1 MKGPGLFS
9 DIGKKARDLLTRD
22 YSYDQKLTISTY
34 SASGVCLTSG
44 AVKKGGLYAFDVS
57 TQYKYKNSLVDVK
70 IDTDS
75 NITTT
80 ITVSEILPSTKTITT
95 FKLPEY
101 NTGKLEFQYFHDHA
115 ALASVVA
122 LKQNPVVDL
131 SAVVGVHGVA
141 FGAEAGFDTS
151 SGSFT
156 KYNAGLGLKKQE
168 YEVSVVLADKGD
180 TLRASY
186 LYHIDE
192 KQASSAVAEITEK
205 FSTNENI
212 FTVGA
217 AYELDPTTTVKAR
230 LNNSV
235 LRTFASR
242 GKSCVGPGDFRWSRP
257 RPWART
263 PKFGLAL
270 ALKP

>member
-1 MKGPGLFS
+1 MHLMYLHNTNTK
-9 DIGKKARDLLTRD
+9 T
-22 YSYDQKLTISTY
+22 
-34 SASGVCLTSG
+34 
-44 AVKKGGLYAFDVS
+44 AF
-57 TQYKYKNSLVDVK
+57 VDVK

-156 KYNAGLGLKKQE
+156 KYNAGLGLKKHE
-168 YEVSVVLADKGD
+168 YEVSVVLGH
-180 TLRASY
+180 ASSIVPIP
-186 LYHIDE
+186 IDE
-192 KQASSAVAEITEK
+192 KQASSAVAEITRK

-217 AYELDPTTTVKAR
+217 AYELDPLTTVKAR
-230 LNNSV
+230 LNNSGK
-235 LRTFASR
+235 LRHCFSTSWMLQFDDEGFCSVMIAE
-242 GKSCVGPGDFRWSRP
+242 
-257 RPWART
+257 
-263 PKFGLAL
+263 LHH
-270 ALKP
+270 